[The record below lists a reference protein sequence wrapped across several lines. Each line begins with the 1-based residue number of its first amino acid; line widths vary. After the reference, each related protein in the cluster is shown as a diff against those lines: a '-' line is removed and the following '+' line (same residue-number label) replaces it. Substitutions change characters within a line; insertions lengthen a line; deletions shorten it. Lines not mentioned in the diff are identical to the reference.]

1 MHVRLFSWRLSLR
14 IGIFAGLF
22 FFSLAPGAALAASI
36 KLAWDAN
43 SESDISGYGVSY
55 RSEDGQH
62 QGLTMVGK
70 TTQATISRLHGG
82 QRYTF
87 HVVAYNS
94 VGLASGPSAEVSG
107 VPTGADQ
114 DDPGPIPT
122 DGTKTYFAEGAAGIF
137 SYRLALLNTTSA
149 ETSATVSF
157 LRENDSP
164 VQRVYNLPALTRVTV
179 SASDVPELANTSF
192 GTILSTGPGVVA
204 ERTMG
209 WDVGGQMAGGHTAKA
224 IVSPSQTWFLAEGN
238 AGFFDTFILLVNPQN
253 SPTNTTVDFLLDDGQ
268 VVSRSFDIPALGRQ
282 TIYANQIPELVTR
295 SFATTVHASQ
305 PILCER
311 AMYFKNGDTMFRGGH
326 SSAAVPS
333 GATHW
338 FLAEGQTGAFF
349 ETFVLL
355 ANPNPNPVDVTVRY
369 LTNNGVARTDQM
381 TLAPTS
387 RATIVADEIPEI
399 AETDV
404 SFDISAT
411 GPIIAERSM
420 YWGPW
425 YGAHNSMGVTDLG
438 TKWALAEGEVGGP
451 FGANSYILLAN
462 PGGQAA
468 DVTLTFY
475 REGGAAPLTLTRTV
489 QPGTRVTVQSSDAG
503 FGAHERFGAIIDST
517 QPIAVERSI
526 YWNEGGAWGSGTN
539 ETGTRL
545 Q

>member
-1 MHVRLFSWRLSLR
+1 MLVRLFSWRLSLR
-14 IGIFAGLF
+14 TGLFAGLF
-22 FFSLAPGAALAASI
+22 FFSLAPGAALAASV

-43 SESDISGYGVSY
+43 SEPDISGYGVSY

-62 QGLTMVGK
+62 RGVVMVGR
-70 TTQATISRLHGG
+70 TPQATISRLHSG

-87 HVVAYNS
+87 FVVAYNS
-94 VGLASGPSAEVSG
+94 VGLASGPSSEVSG
-107 VPTGADQ
+107 VPTGPDE
-114 DDPGPIPT
+114 DPVPIPT
-122 DGTKTYFAEGAAGIF
+122 GGTKTYFAEGAAGIF

-157 LRENDSP
+157 LREGDSP
-164 VQRVYNLPALTRVTV
+164 VQRVYNLPALTRITV

-192 GTILSTGPGVVA
+192 GTILSTSPGVVA

-209 WDVGGQMAGGHTAKA
+209 WDVGGAMAGGHTAKA
-224 IVSPSQTWFLAEGN
+224 IVSPSQTWYLAEGN

-253 SPTNTTVDFLLDDGQ
+253 SPTNVSVDFLLDDGQ
-268 VVSRSFDIPALGRQ
+268 VVTRSLELPALGRE
-282 TIYANQIPELVTR
+282 TIYANEIPELLTR
-295 SFATTVHASQ
+295 SFGTTVHANQ

-333 GATHW
+333 GSTHW
-338 FLAEGQTGAFF
+338 FLAEGQTGNFF

-355 ANPNPNPVDVTVRY
+355 ANPNPEPVNVTVRY
-369 LTNNGVARTDQM
+369 LTNSGVARTDQM

-387 RATIVADEIPEI
+387 RATIIADDIPEI
-399 AETDV
+399 AATDV
-404 SFDISAT
+404 SFDISAS

-438 TKWALAEGEVGGP
+438 TSWALAEGEVGGR
-451 FGANSYILLAN
+451 FGADSFILLAN
-462 PGGQAA
+462 PGGQPA

-475 REGGAAPLTLTRTV
+475 REGGLPPLTLTRRV
-489 QPGTRVTVQSSDAG
+489 EAGSRVTVPASEAG
-503 FGAHERFGAIIDST
+503 FGAAEKFGAIINST

-526 YWNEGGAWGSGTN
+526 YWNEGGVWGSGTN